1 MVSDLCAR
9 GAIERNS
16 QTQENATYRRP
27 TMERDGPVAGGNVE
41 RRGRRRHP
49 PPQTAAFASVPKKVC
64 RAKPTL
70 RNPKLL
76 GEDSVPESQN
86 FNPKNLGSVPSEGTP
101 GGIAV
106 GVHHGSG
113 AAQSCIEMG
122 SWVGK

>member
-1 MVSDLCAR
+1 M
-9 GAIERNS
+9 GAVPNRLPTGFPGTSGGQPLPEHGGGDY
-16 QTQENATYRRP
+16 ELATP
-27 TMERDGPVAGGNVE
+27 
-41 RRGRRRHP
+41 GRRRISPQIPERLFTVESHP
-49 PPQTAAFASVPKKVC
+49 FGTA
-64 RAKPTL
+64 L

-122 SWVGK
+122 S